1 MVERADVRT
10 YVTELVA
17 AEKSNPLSD
26 NRSQLEL
33 ADSWW
38 AVADNARTAGYQ
50 RAARKRAVDWYKR
63 VYASIDD
70 PMEQLL
76 IKSRIDVLIEGDD
89 SSLAI

>member
-1 MVERADVRT
+1 
-10 YVTELVA
+10 
-17 AEKSNPLSD
+17 
-26 NRSQLEL
+26 
-33 ADSWW
+33 
-38 AVADNARTAGYQ
+38 VADNARTAGYQ

-89 SSLAI
+89 SSLTI